1 MFNGNDLDF
10 ILPPKDYEIHIV
22 GVDINGYFKGIIQ
35 DLLAKGYKVYLYSNM
50 IKRYTDTEQFLRTIR
65 NRNFEYC
72 SSASAL
78 A

>member
-1 MFNGNDLDF
+1 
-10 ILPPKDYEIHIV
+10 
-22 GVDINGYFKGIIQ
+22 VDINGYFKGIIQ